1 MKDEPEGRIDLLRT
15 RKEVAAR
22 LKVSM
27 RTLARLEAAGKLPAR
42 IQVSDRIGLYRD
54 SAIERFLA
62 EREGAGA

>member
-1 MKDEPEGRIDLLRT
+1 MENGTEVKIDQLRT

-27 RTLARLEAAGKLPAR
+27 RTLARLEAAGKLPPR

-54 SAIERFLA
+54 SAIEKFLA
-62 EREGAGA
+62 EREGAAS